1 MNTLTDSAVAPPAA
15 SPSAPPSAPSATPYP
30 ATTRQRTSAWRLAA
44 RKEWTDLQRDTRWRL
59 LLAATVL
66 LMLAALVLGLQQAD
80 RLAHERADAQAG
92 DHAVW
97 TSQGAKN
104 PHAAAHFGQYA
115 FKPLGPLALAEP
127 GISAYAGNA
136 VWLEAH
142 RQNELQ
148 FRAARDGT
156 LAARMGT
163 LSLSFV
169 LQTVLP
175 LIALLLGHAALA
187 GERDQGTLR
196 QLLSLGVRPGQ
207 LLLGKLAAIGAVLMA
222 LLLLACAGL
231 GAGLLLGGQ
240 GLGLGPELAM
250 APGTGV
256 RLLGLLAGYGL
267 YLGGFLLLAVAVSAA
282 VRNTRLALVALLAF
296 WLLNSFLV
304 PRWIS
309 DVVRS
314 TDPLPTAQAF
324 RAAMAEDKK
333 KLFGHDEKH
342 PAFVALRE
350 RVLRQYAVA
359 RVEDLPVSFRGLAL
373 REDDAAGYRIFD
385 HHFGRLQAQLEAQDA
400 RRAVAG
406 PLFPMLALQP
416 LSMSMAG
423 TDNAHHHHFV
433 RAAEQHR
440 RLIQNVTGQDLID
453 HAGNNA
459 SYEAPTDLWQRVPPL
474 AYTQPPAAWAW
485 QQQWRNFAA
494 LALWFVLCA
503 AACALA
509 ARRWGKA

>member
-1 MNTLTDSAVAPPAA
+1 MNTVADTAIALRPA
-15 SPSAPPSAPSATPYP
+15 
-30 ATTRQRTSAWRLAA
+30 RQRASAWRRVA

-59 LLAATVL
+59 LLAATLL

-80 RLAHERADAQAG
+80 QQAHERADAQAG

-97 TSQGAKN
+97 TAQGAKN

-127 GISAYAGNA
+127 GINAYAGNA
-136 VWLEAH
+136 VRLEAH

-148 FRAARDGT
+148 FRTARDGT
-156 LAARMGT
+156 LAARMGQ

-187 GERDQGTLR
+187 GERDHGTLR

-207 LLLGKLAAIGAVLMA
+207 LLAGKLAAIGAVLLT
-222 LLLLACAGL
+222 LLMLACAGL
-231 GAGLLLGGQ
+231 GAGLLVGGQ
-240 GLGLGPELAM
+240 GLVLAD
-250 APGTGV
+250 GTGA
-256 RLLGLLAGYGL
+256 RLLGMLAGYGL

-304 PRWIS
+304 PRWVS
-309 DVVRS
+309 DVVRH

-324 RAAMAEDKK
+324 RFAMAEDKK
-333 KLFGHDEKH
+333 KQFGHDEKH
-342 PAFVALRE
+342 PAYIALRD

-359 RVEDLPVSFRGLAL
+359 RLEDLPVSFRGLAL
-373 REDDAAGYRIFD
+373 RADDEAGYRIFD
-385 HHFGRLQAQLEAQDA
+385 NHFGRLQAQLEAQDA

-406 PLFPMLALQP
+406 PVFPMLALQP

-440 RLIQNVTGQDLID
+440 RLIQNVTSQDLID
-453 HAGNNA
+453 HAGSNA
-459 SYEAPTDLWQRVPPL
+459 GYESPPDLWRRVPPL

-485 QQQWRNFAA
+485 QQQWRNLSA
-494 LALWFVLCA
+494 LALWFGLCGV
-503 AACALA
+503 ACVLA
-509 ARRWGKA
+509 ARRWGKT